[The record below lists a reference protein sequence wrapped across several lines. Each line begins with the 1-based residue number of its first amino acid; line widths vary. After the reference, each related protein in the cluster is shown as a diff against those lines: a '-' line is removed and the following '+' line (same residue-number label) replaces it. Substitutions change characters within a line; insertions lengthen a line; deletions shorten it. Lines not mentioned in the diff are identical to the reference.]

1 MLELSTH
8 LKTQHSSETVE
19 TIKQRDQD
27 MSNNTDSYDYRT
39 HLRVP
44 PTKVITAEEKAML
57 SVEISVNKLRQL
69 DYMEGS
75 LVDIKASIKDL
86 WNEIKQAAQVYGD
99 ANRVYT

>member
-1 MLELSTH
+1 
-8 LKTQHSSETVE
+8 
-19 TIKQRDQD
+19 
-27 MSNNTDSYDYRT
+27 
-39 HLRVP
+39 
-44 PTKVITAEEKAML
+44 ML
-57 SVEISVNKLRQL
+57 SVEISVNKLRQLL

>member
-8 LKTQHSSETVE
+8 LKTQHSSEIVE

-27 MSNNTDSYDYRT
+27 MSNNTDSYYRT

-57 SVEISVNKLRQL
+57 SVEISINKLRQL